1 MASAKTRLPI
11 IENFI
16 KQENSIIV
24 YLFFF
29 IRLNT

>member
-1 MASAKTRLPI
+1 MASAKTRLSI

-29 IRLNT
+29 IRIKT